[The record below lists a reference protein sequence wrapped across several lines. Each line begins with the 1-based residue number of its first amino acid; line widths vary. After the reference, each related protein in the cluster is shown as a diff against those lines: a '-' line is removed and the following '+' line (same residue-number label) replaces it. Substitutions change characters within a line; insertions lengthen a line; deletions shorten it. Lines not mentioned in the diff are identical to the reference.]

1 MLRKIIL
8 NWRYYVL
15 LVIGSVSVMGL
26 IGCPRDYEGFA
37 WFVALILSKCIGFL
51 FGYWYFRLFKYWD
64 SRNEIAE
71 FSNIVNM
78 ED

>member
-37 WFVALILSKCIGFL
+37 WFVALSYLSASAFYLGIGTFAYSSI
-51 FGYWYFRLFKYWD
+51 G
-64 SRNEIAE
+64 IA
-71 FSNIVNM
+71 VTR
-78 ED
+78 